1 MMGDYQIFN
10 LGDVQLQ
17 KGTVL
22 PNAKLAYKTLG
33 QLNQQK
39 DNVILCPTWFTGYI
53 DDVIPIFVGKGRAI
67 DPDKYFVVIPALFGM
82 GESSSPSNTPAPHEY
97 ARFPRVTYY
106 DNVSFQHRL
115 LTEKFGISEIAL
127 VTSWSMG
134 GTQAYQWAAQYPD
147 MVKAI
152 APVACSAKTSIYN
165 ELFLKS
171 DIKAIVSDP
180 AWKKGWYGDT
190 PPIEGVRVMAHIY
203 AGWGMSEEFFR
214 KELFHS
220 FGHPTLD
227 DFLVDFWEA
236 YFTVRDANNM
246 ISQLWT
252 WILGDISDQPLYG
265 GDFKKALGA
274 IKAKTIVMP
283 SKTDQYF
290 PPNDNE
296 NEVALMP
303 DAELRVIPSVLGHFA
318 PFNPDDQNF
327 IDVAL
332 NDLLK

>member
-1 MMGDYQIFN
+1 MDNYQTFD

-33 QLNQQK
+33 KLNQNK
-39 DNVILCPTWFTGYI
+39 DNVIICPTWVTGYI

-115 LTEKFGISEIAL
+115 ITEKFGISEIAL

-152 APVACSAKTSIYN
+152 APVACAAKTGIYN

-171 DIKAIVSDP
+171 NIKAIVSDP

-214 KELFHS
+214 KEMFHA

-227 DFLVDFWEA
+227 DFLTDFWEA
-236 YFTVRDANNM
+236 YFTARDANNM
-246 ISQLWT
+246 ILQMWT

-265 GDFKKALGA
+265 GDFEKALGA
-274 IKAKTIVMP
+274 IKAKAIVMP
-283 SKTDQYF
+283 SETDQYF
-290 PPNDNE
+290 PPVDNE

-303 DAELRVIPSVLGHFA
+303 NAELRVIPSVLGHFA
-318 PFNPDDQNF
+318 PFNPEDQKF
-327 IDVAL
+327 IDVAI
-332 NDLLK
+332 NDLLKK